1 MGICGIVLV
10 CVCSTLGMI
19 SVLVGLNNS
28 TELGTVFIARGVGSI
43 SGAAISTILFKRFD
57 GNNILCCTL
66 ALIFTLLLIIPFN
79 TSVSL
84 LYIMFFFI
92 GLGTSIT
99 DTGCQIMTRKI
110 HGKAAGPWLSANTVA
125 FGASAIFVP
134 TIEII
139 SKNVVHQYFVMAA
152 FIGIVIL
159 LLAFESYRIKSNRSY
174 NYNRYQHY

>member
-1 MGICGIVLV
+1 
-10 CVCSTLGMI
+10 
-19 SVLVGLNNS
+19 
-28 TELGTVFIARGVGSI
+28 
-43 SGAAISTILFKRFD
+43 
-57 GNNILCCTL
+57 
-66 ALIFTLLLIIPFN
+66 
-79 TSVSL
+79 
-84 LYIMFFFI
+84 MFFFI